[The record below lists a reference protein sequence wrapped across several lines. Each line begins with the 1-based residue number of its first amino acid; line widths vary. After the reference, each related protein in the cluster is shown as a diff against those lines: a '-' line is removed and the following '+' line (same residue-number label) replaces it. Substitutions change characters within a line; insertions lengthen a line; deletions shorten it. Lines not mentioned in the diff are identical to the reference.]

1 MNTRILNALKQTTL
15 IEEKQKAS
23 HCFVEDMPPYAINQ
37 ELSLKEHGRVLS
49 GYTPTKVDKQIIKAC
64 LLRKEYFLWA
74 EKVQGTVWKRNS
86 FILDW

>member
-37 ELSLKEHGRVLS
+37 ELSLKAHGRVLS
-49 GYTPTKVDKQIIKAC
+49 N
-64 LLRKEYFLWA
+64 YFFKNGKLQ
-74 EKVQGTVWKRNS
+74 V
-86 FILDW
+86 

>member
-49 GYTPTKVDKQIIKAC
+49 NYFFKRQITSLIRTSPETFNGS
-64 LLRKEYFLWA
+64 LLMMDF
-74 EKVQGTVWKRNS
+74 
-86 FILDW
+86 

>member
-37 ELSLKEHGRVLS
+37 ELSLKAHGRVLS
-49 GYTPTKVDKQIIKAC
+49 NYFLRIKTFISVVIIAMQIIQ
-64 LLRKEYFLWA
+64 LTLILF
-74 EKVQGTVWKRNS
+74 WK
-86 FILDW
+86 

>member
-37 ELSLKEHGRVLS
+37 ELSLKEHGRVL
-49 GYTPTKVDKQIIKAC
+49 
-64 LLRKEYFLWA
+64 RNYFFKKLIPIYSLVA
-74 EKVQGTVWKRNS
+74 HIGRAKTYQPPS
-86 FILDW
+86 L

>member
-37 ELSLKEHGRVLS
+37 ELSLKEHGRVL
-49 GYTPTKVDKQIIKAC
+49 
-64 LLRKEYFLWA
+64 
-74 EKVQGTVWKRNS
+74 RNT
-86 FILDW
+86 DAY